1 MYFSLTHMI
10 RIYTWSSTCL
20 YLASQLVCLSR
31 VVYLI
36 WFKVGCLPVV
46 STAGVVCPSVLGVT
60 VPTLNWSGAPQPNS
74 EGPTKFNHWICQQW
88 LCVLIYLPSTLFKIE
103 GSADRTKKPHVR
115 TGSSTQSGKLQ
126 TSGSGSVHSR
136 GDNLP
141 KNRGGRTTKNSLK
154 TFQLTRQSP
163 NSTQFLFYF

>member
-1 MYFSLTHMI
+1 MI

-20 YLASQLVCLSR
+20 YLASQLVCWSR
-31 VVYLI
+31 VVDLI
-36 WFKVGCLPVV
+36 WFKVGCFPVV
-46 STAGVVCPSVLGVT
+46 TTAGVVCLSVLVVT

-74 EGPTKFNHWICQQW
+74 EGPTKFNHWSCQQW
-88 LCVLIYLPSTLFKIE
+88 LCVQIYLFSTLFKIE

-141 KNRGGRTTKNSLK
+141 KNHGGRTTKNIDIAP
-154 TFQLTRQSP
+154 Q
-163 NSTQFLFYF
+163 